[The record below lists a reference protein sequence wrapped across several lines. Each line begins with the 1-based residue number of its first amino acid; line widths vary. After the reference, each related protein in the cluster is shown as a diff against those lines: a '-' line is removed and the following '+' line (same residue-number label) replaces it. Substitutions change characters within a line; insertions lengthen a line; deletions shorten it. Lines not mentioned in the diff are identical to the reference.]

1 MISILSCIIL
11 EARSLAL
18 CNVHVFS
25 VTHFRP
31 RIPVT
36 VTLLVAALVIA
47 LHWSLRIVPIAVV
60 DVSRDNEII
69 VPWSGVTGTFSI
81 PVIQIYVFTNSAKI
95 NNYSFT

>member
-18 CNVHVFS
+18 RNVHVFS

-36 VTLLVAALVIA
+36 SVMMTNRYSAGGRIGHCIALVTDDC
-47 LHWSLRIVPIAVV
+47 P
-60 DVSRDNEII
+60 NCC
-69 VPWSGVTGTFSI
+69 G
-81 PVIQIYVFTNSAKI
+81 
-95 NNYSFT
+95 